1 MKSYLLCLRFYQFL
15 NLWIGIFR
23 QFCKILSHHF
33 FNYGLC
39 SYSLSPQIKCIL
51 PSMTV
56 NPIFILLSLY
66 NLFCIFF
73 LIYISNHLPISSVG
87 NFLLNPDIE
96 FNWGYILFFI
106 SRSLTWLFFI
116 CQGKFQNFL
125 GLPLISLQSRQKNLQ
140 FMSSESK
147 L

>member
-1 MKSYLLCLRFYQFL
+1 MQFHCKISRYKVIFTLLKILLVFESLDWY
-15 NLWIGIFR
+15 ISS
-23 QFCKILSHHF
+23 FCKILSHHF

-73 LIYISNHLPISSVG
+73 LIYISIHLPISSVG

-96 FNWGYILFFI
+96 SNWGYILFFI
-106 SRSLTWLFFI
+106 SRSFTWLFFI
-116 CQGKFQNFL
+116 C
-125 GLPLISLQSRQKNLQ
+125 
-140 FMSSESK
+140 
-147 L
+147 